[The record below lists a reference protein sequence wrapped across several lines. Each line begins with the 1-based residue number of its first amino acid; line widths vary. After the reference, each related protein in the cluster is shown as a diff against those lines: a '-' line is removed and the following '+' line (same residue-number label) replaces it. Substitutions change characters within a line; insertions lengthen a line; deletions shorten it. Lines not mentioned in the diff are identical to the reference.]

1 MNTLMSQAREAL
13 THRRRSLHAMLHGN
27 GAGMELLQG
36 HREPDVLD
44 TAVEVTAERV
54 LEQLSEQELRE
65 LRAIDEALR
74 RIESGHFGH
83 CARCGGAIGRQ
94 RLRAIPEARHC
105 IACSTAVGR

>member
-13 THRRRSLHAMLHGN
+13 THRQRSLRAMLRGN
-27 GAGMELLQG
+27 GAGMELLRG

-44 TAVEVTAERV
+44 TAVEVTAETV
-54 LEQLSEQELRE
+54 LERLSEQERRE
-65 LRAIDEALR
+65 LRDIDEALR
-74 RIESGHFGH
+74 RIEAGHFGH

>member
-1 MNTLMSQAREAL
+1 MHTLVSEAREAL
-13 THRRRSLHAMLHGN
+13 TQRQRSLRALLRRN
-27 GAGMELLQG
+27 GSEMELLRG

-44 TAVEVTAERV
+44 AAAEVTAETV
-54 LEQLSEQELRE
+54 LEQLSEQERRE
-65 LRAIDEALR
+65 LRDIDEALR

-83 CARCGGAIGRQ
+83 CARCGGAIGRH

>member
-13 THRRRSLHAMLHGN
+13 TQRQRSLLAMLRRN
-27 GAGMELLQG
+27 GSEMELLRG

-44 TAVEVTAERV
+44 VAVEVTAETV
-54 LEQLSEQELRE
+54 LERLSEQELRE

-105 IACSTAVGR
+105 MACSTAVGR